1 MVEGDQGLRCQGG
14 IAIRLQPISPCF
26 VILHNNA
33 ENARMKGP
41 FPDLIFFVA
50 LRPLSR

>member
-14 IAIRLQPISPCF
+14 IAIRLQPISPCL

-33 ENARMKGP
+33 EDARMKGP

-50 LRPLSR
+50 LRRLSR